1 MSEQPAPFPMKC
13 SATGPGLGGGAAG
26 VEAQFTITSAD
37 EDGRRIRAGGARVQI
52 SVLRVGLHATGGDAI
67 PTRVVDNGDGTY
79 TCGYAVDGRGDYS
92 VSVELNGAPIAGSPY
107 PVFFSGIPAASRPS
121 AVPVPG
127 VVPGAVPQSG
137 AAPADVPSP
146 AQTPELNPE
155 DAASV
160 STQVHVGNLTHNV
173 TTTQLAQLFS
183 HCGEVRGARI
193 AHGKQFG
200 FVEMATPEQAKTA
213 LGLNGM
219 ALDGRILRVEACNS
233 VRKTAPPGVY
243 APVGSSNGLPNP
255 GPADASGTFLR
266 PTAAQLAE
274 SPAEVAAR
282 AHRERLAKAAMLQ
295 ANLNAQRAA
304 EMAAARAAQISKRIS
319 GGGEGTGDGD
329 EKTAPS
335 LEGDA
340 GNGDEKSAPGD
351 DDGDAVGANAGEYGR
366 GRSASRSRTLSP
378 SRDGASSPPK
388 RRGRTRSRSRSR
400 SRDRDASRDRG
411 RNRYKPY
418 GRGRRRG
425 GKNRG
430 GAPRKMNPNGIG
442 QE

>member
-52 SVLRVGLHATGGDAI
+52 SVLRVGLRATGGDAI

-79 TCGYAVDGRGDYS
+79 TCGYTVDGRGDYS

-121 AVPVPG
+121 AIPVPG

-137 AAPADVPSP
+137 AAPTDVPSP

-219 ALDGRILRVEACNS
+219 ALDGRILRVEACTS
-233 VRKTAPPGVY
+233 VRKTAPGGY
-243 APVGSSNGLPNP
+243 APVGSSNANAPNP
-255 GPADASGTFLR
+255 GPAEGFPGGIPSGTFLR

-304 EMAAARAAQISKRIS
+304 EMAAIRAAQISRRVT
-319 GGGEGTGDGD
+319 GGGEGTGNGD
-329 EKTAPS
+329 EKSAPG
-335 LEGDA
+335 EGDA
-340 GNGDEKSAPGD
+340 GNGDEKSAPGGCG
-351 DDGDAVGANAGEYGR
+351 DGDAIGANAGEAGPER
-366 GRSASRSRTLSP
+366 VEVEVADALAEERCEAPGADQIQVQVQVQVQVQGSRRVEGP
-378 SRDGASSPPK
+378 
-388 RRGRTRSRSRSR
+388 
-400 SRDRDASRDRG
+400 
-411 RNRYKPY
+411 
-418 GRGRRRG
+418 
-425 GKNRG
+425 
-430 GAPRKMNPNGIG
+430 G
-442 QE
+442 QESSQAVQSR